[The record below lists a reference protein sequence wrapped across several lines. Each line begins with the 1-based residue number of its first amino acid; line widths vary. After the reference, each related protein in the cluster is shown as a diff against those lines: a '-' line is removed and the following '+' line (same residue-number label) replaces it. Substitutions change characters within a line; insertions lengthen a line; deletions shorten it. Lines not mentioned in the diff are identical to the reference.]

1 MGRAASQL
9 ATATTPS
16 LAKSGDDMLTGG
28 DGADRIEGNRGSGR
42 LIGGSEP
49 DVVRFAPGGDVL
61 VSYRRGQILF
71 EK

>member
-1 MGRAASQL
+1 
-9 ATATTPS
+9 
-16 LAKSGDDMLTGG
+16 MLTGG